1 VVLLYFIRRKFTTV
15 LKKKYEKPP
24 FPDGKAFEQTQ
35 MLRISPRANS
45 FCNSL
50 LAPSKQQTK
59 VRKENL
65 PRTHKKN
72 RPLSGRIPYAKTAA
86 AAAGDE
92 LEKNLHI
99 FFFSSERRRRCR
111 CRWCAER
118 LKHLSHSFER

>member
-1 VVLLYFIRRKFTTV
+1 
-15 LKKKYEKPP
+15 
-24 FPDGKAFEQTQ
+24 

-65 PRTHKKN
+65 PRTKKN

-99 FFFSSERRRRCR
+99 FFSAASGGVGAGAGGVQRG
-111 CRWCAER
+111 
-118 LKHLSHSFER
+118 